1 METKGIAPAT
11 PATER
16 RQRTPLAVTRERVL
30 GIAEQMFRQSGVQ
43 AVSVDAIAQ
52 AAGIKKMTLY
62 RCFPSKEELVMACM
76 DQWEAAFRRIWDQA
90 QDQYPNE
97 SARQLLA
104 FFQSIYELVSQ
115 PGYSGNVFMHLMT
128 DYTDPEH
135 HICVRV
141 REQRA
146 SLRADVRNQLA
157 RRKLPTPTSLPIPIA
172 CCLKG
177 FLPRPGPTGS
187 TAGLSATPPPSPKK
201 RFAKAA
207 APVRSRLNRA
217 GSAAGRNASQ
227 ETLLLV
233 KNGFASDVPD
243 AKPFSR
249 VYAFTKVKNA
259 NAKKICF
266 SYLLYRRRV
275 VL

>member
-62 RCFPSKEELVMACM
+62 RC
-76 DQWEAAFRRIWDQA
+76 FRRIWDQA

-146 SLRADVRNQLA
+146 SLRADVRNQLVKAEASDPDQLADTYCLRLEGLFTAA
-157 RRKLPTPTSLPIPIA
+157 RTHGVDS
-172 CCLKG
+172 G
-177 FLPRPGPTGS
+177 
-187 TAGLSATPPPSPKK
+187 
-201 RFAKAA
+201 
-207 APVRSRLNRA
+207 PVRNAPAIAEKTLRQGCGSR
-217 GSAAGRNASQ
+217 
-227 ETLLLV
+227 
-233 KNGFASDVPD
+233 
-243 AKPFSR
+243 
-249 VYAFTKVKNA
+249 AFPPEP
-259 NAKKICF
+259 
-266 SYLLYRRRV
+266 RRFRRW
-275 VL
+275 

>member
-97 SARQLLA
+97 SAGSFWRFPVPFTNWFPSRIQRQRVHAPDDRL
-104 FFQSIYELVSQ
+104 YR
-115 PGYSGNVFMHLMT
+115 
-128 DYTDPEH
+128 PEH

-146 SLRADVRNQLA
+146 SLRADVRNQLVKA
-157 RRKLPTPTSLPIPIA
+157 EASDPDPACRYLLPDL
-172 CCLKG
+172 LEG
-177 FLPRPGPTGS
+177 FYRGPWTHGFDS
-187 TAGLSATPPPSPKK
+187 G
-201 RFAKAA
+201 
-207 APVRSRLNRA
+207 PVRNA
-217 GSAAGRNASQ
+217 PAIAEKNASPSC
-227 ETLLLV
+227 
-233 KNGFASDVPD
+233 GVPCVP
-243 AKPFSR
+243 A
-249 VYAFTKVKNA
+249 
-259 NAKKICF
+259 
-266 SYLLYRRRV
+266 
-275 VL
+275 

>member
-146 SLRADVRNQLA
+146 SLRADVRNQLVKAEASDPDQLADTYCLLLEGLFTAA
-157 RRKLPTPTSLPIPIA
+157 RTHGVDS
-172 CCLKG
+172 
-177 FLPRPGPTGS
+177 GPVRN
-187 TAGLSATPPPSPKK
+187 APPSPKN

-207 APVRSRLNRA
+207 APVRSRPNRA
-217 GSAAGRNASQ
+217 GSAAGRSASQ
-227 ETLLLV
+227 ETLFLV
-233 KNGFASDVPD
+233 KNGFAPDVPD

>member
-115 PGYSGNVFMHLMT
+115 PEYSGNVFMHLMT

-146 SLRADVRNQLA
+146 SLRRTCGTSWS
-157 RRKLPTPTSLPIPIA
+157 RRKLPTPTSLPDTY
-172 CCLKG
+172 CLRLKG
-177 FLPRPGPTGS
+177 FLPQPGPTGS
-187 TAGLSATPPPSPKK
+187 TAGLSATPPPSAEKTLRQGCGSRAFPPEPR
-201 RFAKAA
+201 RF
-207 APVRSRLNRA
+207 
-217 GSAAGRNASQ
+217 
-227 ETLLLV
+227 
-233 KNGFASDVPD
+233 
-243 AKPFSR
+243 
-249 VYAFTKVKNA
+249 
-259 NAKKICF
+259 
-266 SYLLYRRRV
+266 RRW
-275 VL
+275 

>member
-128 DYTDPEH
+128 DYTD
-135 HICVRV
+135 
-141 REQRA
+141 
-146 SLRADVRNQLA
+146 
-157 RRKLPTPTSLPIPIA
+157 LP
-172 CCLKG
+172 G
-177 FLPRPGPTGS
+177 FLLMSSNRSFHCVNAPDTFPKEICI
-187 TAGLSATPPPSPKK
+187 LSS
-201 RFAKAA
+201 
-207 APVRSRLNRA
+207 
-217 GSAAGRNASQ
+217 SAFC
-227 ETLLLV
+227 L
-233 KNGFASDVPD
+233 FM
-243 AKPFSR
+243 
-249 VYAFTKVKNA
+249 
-259 NAKKICF
+259 I
-266 SYLLYRRRV
+266 
-275 VL
+275 

>member
-146 SLRADVRNQLA
+146 SLRADVRNQLVKA
-157 RRKLPTPTSLPIPIA
+157 EASDPDQLADTYCLLLEGLFTAAPT
-172 CCLKG
+172 
-177 FLPRPGPTGS
+177 TGS
-187 TAGLSATPPPSPKK
+187 TAGLSATLPPSPKK
-201 RFAKAA
+201 CFAKAA

-217 GSAAGRNASQ
+217 GSAAGRSASQ
-227 ETLLLV
+227 ETLFLV
-233 KNGFASDVPD
+233 KNGFVTGRARCETV
-243 AKPFSR
+243 FSR
-249 VYAFTKVKNA
+249 VCLHKG
-259 NAKKICF
+259 KK
-266 SYLLYRRRV
+266 R
-275 VL
+275 

>member
-1 METKGIAPAT
+1 METKGTAPAT

-30 GIAEQMFRQSGVQ
+30 GIAERMFRQSGVQ

-62 RCFPSKEELVMACM
+62 RCFPSKEELVLACM

-97 SARQLLA
+97 PARQLLA
-104 FFQSIYELVSQ
+104 FFQSIHELVSQ

-146 SLRADVRNQLA
+146 SLRADVRNLLAKAEAPDPDQLA
-157 RRKLPTPTSLPIPIA
+157 ELA
-172 CCLKG
+172 G
-177 FLPRPGPTGS
+177 PGGQPGIG
-187 TAGLSATPPPSPKK
+187 ADAHADRESA
-201 RFAKAA
+201 R
-207 APVRSRLNRA
+207 
-217 GSAAGRNASQ
+217 
-227 ETLLLV
+227 
-233 KNGFASDVPD
+233 
-243 AKPFSR
+243 
-249 VYAFTKVKNA
+249 A
-259 NAKKICF
+259 NA
-266 SYLLYRRRV
+266 LTRRPHAPGAHVTLSLDPARTAR
-275 VL
+275 L

>member
-146 SLRADVRNQLA
+146 SLRADVRNQLVKA
-157 RRKLPTPTSLPIPIA
+157 EASDPDQLADTYCLLLEGLFTARVRQRACPQRPRHRRKNASPRLRLPCVPA
-172 CCLKG
+172 
-177 FLPRPGPTGS
+177 R
-187 TAGLSATPPPSPKK
+187 TAPVPPLVGALHKK
-201 RFAKAA
+201 RC
-207 APVRSRLNRA
+207 SL
-217 GSAAGRNASQ
+217 
-227 ETLLLV
+227 
-233 KNGFASDVPD
+233 
-243 AKPFSR
+243 
-249 VYAFTKVKNA
+249 
-259 NAKKICF
+259 
-266 SYLLYRRRV
+266 
-275 VL
+275 

>member
-30 GIAEQMFRQSGVQ
+30 GIAERMFRQSGVQ

-62 RCFPSKEELVMACM
+62 RCFPSKEELVLACM

-104 FFQSIYELVSQ
+104 FFQSIYELVVSQ

-146 SLRADVRNQLA
+146 SLRADVRNLLAKAEAPDPDQLA
-157 RRKLPTPTSLPIPIA
+157 DTY
-172 CCLKG
+172 CLLLEGLFTTARTYG
-177 FLPRPGPTGS
+177 FDSG
-187 TAGLSATPPPSPKK
+187 
-201 RFAKAA
+201 
-207 APVRSRLNRA
+207 PVRSAPAIAEKMLRQGCGSRA
-217 GSAAGRNASQ
+217 FPP
-227 ETLLLV
+227 E
-233 KNGFASDVPD
+233 P
-243 AKPFSR
+243 
-249 VYAFTKVKNA
+249 
-259 NAKKICF
+259 
-266 SYLLYRRRV
+266 RRFRRW
-275 VL
+275 

>member
-115 PGYSGNVFMHLMT
+115 PEYSGNVFMHLMT

-146 SLRADVRNQLA
+146 SLRADVRNQLVKAEASDPDQLADTYCLLLEGLFTAA
-157 RRKLPTPTSLPIPIA
+157 RTHGFDSGPVRNAPAIAERLCIAPSTVKTHLVHLYRKADVADRQELLRKLEESSSASGSPSDRFDDA
-172 CCLKG
+172 SSG
-177 FLPRPGPTGS
+177 RP
-187 TAGLSATPPPSPKK
+187 A
-201 RFAKAA
+201 
-207 APVRSRLNRA
+207 SR
-217 GSAAGRNASQ
+217 
-227 ETLLLV
+227 
-233 KNGFASDVPD
+233 P
-243 AKPFSR
+243 
-249 VYAFTKVKNA
+249 
-259 NAKKICF
+259 
-266 SYLLYRRRV
+266 
-275 VL
+275 

>member
-1 METKGIAPAT
+1 METKGTAPAT

-30 GIAEQMFRQSGVQ
+30 GIAERMFRQSGVQ

-62 RCFPSKEELVMACM
+62 RCFPSKEELVLACM

-97 SARQLLA
+97 PARQILA
-104 FFQSIYELVSQ
+104 FFQSIHEFVSQ

-146 SLRADVRNQLA
+146 SLRADVRNLLAKAEAPDPDQLA
-157 RRKLPTPTSLPIPIA
+157 DTY
-172 CCLKG
+172 CLLLEGLFTTARTYG
-177 FLPRPGPTGS
+177 FDSG
-187 TAGLSATPPPSPKK
+187 
-201 RFAKAA
+201 
-207 APVRSRLNRA
+207 PVRSAPAIAEKMLRQGCGSRA
-217 GSAAGRNASQ
+217 FPP
-227 ETLLLV
+227 E
-233 KNGFASDVPD
+233 P
-243 AKPFSR
+243 
-249 VYAFTKVKNA
+249 
-259 NAKKICF
+259 
-266 SYLLYRRRV
+266 RRFRRW
-275 VL
+275 

>member
-146 SLRADVRNQLA
+146 SLRADVRNQLVKA
-157 RRKLPTPTSLPIPIA
+157 EASDPDQLADTYCPVSYTHLTLPT
-172 CCLKG
+172 
-177 FLPRPGPTGS
+177 
-187 TAGLSATPPPSPKK
+187 
-201 RFAKAA
+201 KA
-207 APVRSRLNRA
+207 
-217 GSAAGRNASQ
+217 
-227 ETLLLV
+227 
-233 KNGFASDVPD
+233 
-243 AKPFSR
+243 
-249 VYAFTKVKNA
+249 
-259 NAKKICF
+259 
-266 SYLLYRRRV
+266 
-275 VL
+275 

>member
-1 METKGIAPAT
+1 MGSRIPED
-11 PATER
+11 
-16 RQRTPLAVTRERVL
+16 L
-30 GIAEQMFRQSGVQ
+30 GSG
-43 AVSVDAIAQ
+43 
-52 AAGIKKMTLY
+52 
-62 RCFPSKEELVMACM
+62 
-76 DQWEAAFRRIWDQA
+76 A

-135 HICVRV
+135 HICA
-141 REQRA
+141 RA
-146 SLRADVRNQLA
+146 RTAGFLAGGRGNQLVKA
-157 RRKLPTPTSLPIPIA
+157 EASDPDQLADTY
-172 CCLKG
+172 CLLLEG
-177 FLPRPGPTGS
+177 FFTAAGPTGS
-187 TAGLSATPPPSPKK
+187 TGLSATPPPSPKK

-217 GSAAGRNASQ
+217 GSAAGRSASQ
-227 ETLLLV
+227 ETLFLV
-233 KNGFASDVPD
+233 ETVSHRTPD

-249 VYAFTKVKNA
+249 VYAFTKVKTLTP
-259 NAKKICF
+259 KKSAFHFC
-266 SYLLYRRRV
+266 YRRRV

>member
-1 METKGIAPAT
+1 
-11 PATER
+11 
-16 RQRTPLAVTRERVL
+16 
-30 GIAEQMFRQSGVQ
+30 
-43 AVSVDAIAQ
+43 
-52 AAGIKKMTLY
+52 
-62 RCFPSKEELVMACM
+62 
-76 DQWEAAFRRIWDQA
+76 
-90 QDQYPNE
+90 
-97 SARQLLA
+97 
-104 FFQSIYELVSQ
+104 
-115 PGYSGNVFMHLMT
+115 MHLMT

-146 SLRADVRNQLA
+146 SLRADVRNQLVKAEASDPDQLADTYCLLLEGLFTAA
-157 RRKLPTPTSLPIPIA
+157 RT
-172 CCLKG
+172 
-177 FLPRPGPTGS
+177 

-217 GSAAGRNASQ
+217 GSAAGRSASQ
-227 ETLLLV
+227 ETLFLV

>member
-146 SLRADVRNQLA
+146 SLRADVRNQLVKAEASDPDQLADTYCLLLEGLFTAA
-157 RRKLPTPTSLPIPIA
+157 RTH
-172 CCLKG
+172 G
-177 FLPRPGPTGS
+177 FDSG
-187 TAGLSATPPPSPKK
+187 
-201 RFAKAA
+201 
-207 APVRSRLNRA
+207 PVRNAPAITEKMLRQGCGSR
-217 GSAAGRNASQ
+217 
-227 ETLLLV
+227 
-233 KNGFASDVPD
+233 
-243 AKPFSR
+243 
-249 VYAFTKVKNA
+249 AFPPEP
-259 NAKKICF
+259 
-266 SYLLYRRRV
+266 RRFRRW
-275 VL
+275 

>member
-135 HICVRV
+135 HICARV

-146 SLRADVRNQLA
+146 LA
-157 RRKLPTPTSLPIPIA
+157 RTWEPAGQGGSSTLTSLPIPIA

-207 APVRSRLNRA
+207 APVRSRPNRA
-217 GSAAGRNASQ
+217 GSAAGRSASQ
-227 ETLLLV
+227 ETLFLV
-233 KNGFASDVPD
+233 KNGFAPDVPD

>member
-146 SLRADVRNQLA
+146 SLRADLM
-157 RRKLPTPTSLPIPIA
+157 
-172 CCLKG
+172 
-177 FLPRPGPTGS
+177 
-187 TAGLSATPPPSPKK
+187 
-201 RFAKAA
+201 
-207 APVRSRLNRA
+207 
-217 GSAAGRNASQ
+217 
-227 ETLLLV
+227 
-233 KNGFASDVPD
+233 PD
-243 AKPFSR
+243 EP
-249 VYAFTKVKNA
+249 
-259 NAKKICF
+259 
-266 SYLLYRRRV
+266 
-275 VL
+275 

>member
-1 METKGIAPAT
+1 
-11 PATER
+11 
-16 RQRTPLAVTRERVL
+16 
-30 GIAEQMFRQSGVQ
+30 MFRQSGVQ

-62 RCFPSKEELVMACM
+62 RCFPSEEELVMACM

-135 HICVRV
+135 HICVRCANSGLPCG
-141 REQRA
+141 RTCGT
-146 SLRADVRNQLA
+146 SWS

-177 FLPRPGPTGS
+177 FYRGPDPRVRQRACPQ
-187 TAGLSATPPPSPKK
+187 
-201 RFAKAA
+201 
-207 APVRSRLNRA
+207 RSRHRRKKLRQGCGSRA
-217 GSAAGRNASQ
+217 FPP
-227 ETLLLV
+227 E
-233 KNGFASDVPD
+233 P
-243 AKPFSR
+243 
-249 VYAFTKVKNA
+249 
-259 NAKKICF
+259 
-266 SYLLYRRRV
+266 RRFRRW
-275 VL
+275 

>member
-76 DQWEAAFRRIWDQA
+76 DQWEAAFRRIWEQA

-146 SLRADVRNQLA
+146 SLRADVRNQLVKAEASDPDQLADTYCLLLEGLFTAA
-157 RRKLPTPTSLPIPIA
+157 RTH
-172 CCLKG
+172 G
-177 FLPRPGPTGS
+177 FDSGPVR
-187 TAGLSATPPPSPKK
+187 SAPPSPKK

-207 APVRSRLNRA
+207 APVRSRPNRA
-217 GSAAGRNASQ
+217 GSAAGRSVSQ
-227 ETLLLV
+227 ETLFLL

-249 VYAFTKVKNA
+249 VYASTKVKNA

-266 SYLLYRRRV
+266 SYLLYRRRA

>member
-30 GIAEQMFRQSGVQ
+30 GIAERMFRQSGVQ

-146 SLRADVRNQLA
+146 SLRADVRNQLVKAEASDPDQLADTYCLLLEGLFTAA
-157 RRKLPTPTSLPIPIA
+157 RTH
-172 CCLKG
+172 G
-177 FLPRPGPTGS
+177 FDSG
-187 TAGLSATPPPSPKK
+187 
-201 RFAKAA
+201 
-207 APVRSRLNRA
+207 PVRNAPAIAEKTLRQGCGSRARPNRA
-217 GSAAGRNASQ
+217 GSAAGRSASQ
-227 ETLLLV
+227 ETLFLV
-233 KNGFASDVPD
+233 KNGFAPDVPD